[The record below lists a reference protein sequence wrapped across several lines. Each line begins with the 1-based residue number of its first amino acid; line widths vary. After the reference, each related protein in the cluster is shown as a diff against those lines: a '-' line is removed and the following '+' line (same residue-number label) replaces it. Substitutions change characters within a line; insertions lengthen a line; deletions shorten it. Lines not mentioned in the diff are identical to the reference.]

1 MRGNRVSVVTSVGT
15 GVVLVILAVTTLVG
29 MISMQR
35 ANDRVLAAREL
46 VTPYLALQRAV
57 ADEAAAEA
65 GYRRAPSEAAFGVFE
80 RAVVAVVSSAAEVR
94 AVADPR
100 DKAVLLH
107 IEHLNDRYSAAVR
120 FSLAVPPSG
129 PVEDLVAGPAL
140 GEMQDLLD
148 AEISRHRNESLA
160 ALRDQ
165 EAVTG
170 RLTVVLPVTF
180 LLSFL
185 VLGLSW
191 RLMVLRHRRL
201 RVEATHH
208 MERALTDPLTGLPN
222 REALRIAVDMALS
235 RPKTQAALLFL
246 DLDGFKPINDVHG
259 HKAGDLVLQEVA
271 GRLLAT
277 LRAGEVAAR
286 IGGDEFVVFLPRGL
300 DAAMV
305 KKRVSAEIEKPFLV
319 GGRELRVG
327 VSIGTAHYPKDGQD
341 QESLLR
347 AADAEMYDAKRARRA
362 SGRGTH
368 REPRVLGRR

>member
-1 MRGNRVSVVTSVGT
+1 VRGNRVSVVTSIGT
-15 GVVLVILAVTTLVG
+15 AVVLMVLAVTTLVG

-35 ANDRVLAAREL
+35 ANERVQAARDL

-65 GYRRAPSEAAFGVFE
+65 GYRRAPSEAAFQRFE
-80 RAVVAVVSSAAEVR
+80 DAVVRVVGSAAEVR
-94 AVADPR
+94 ALADPR
-100 DKAVLLH
+100 DKAALLH
-107 IEHLNDRYSAAVR
+107 LQHLNDRYAAAVR

-129 PVEDLVAGPAL
+129 VVEDLVAGPAL

-148 AEISRHRNESLA
+148 AEIARHQGEALA
-160 ALRDQ
+160 ALHDQ
-165 EAVTG
+165 EAVTA

-185 VLGLSW
+185 VLGVSW
-191 RLMVLRHRRL
+191 RLMLLRHRRL
-201 RVEATHH
+201 RVEASHH
-208 MERALTDPLTGLPN
+208 MERALTDTLTGLPN

-259 HKAGDLVLQEVA
+259 HRAGDVVLQEVA
-271 GRLLAT
+271 HRLLGT

-305 KKRVSAEIEKPFLV
+305 KKRISAEIEKPYLV
-319 GGRELRVG
+319 GDHELHLG
-327 VSIGTAHYPKDGQD
+327 VSIGTAHYPQDGPD

-347 AADAEMYDAKRARRA
+347 AADAEMYDVKRARRT
-362 SGRGTH
+362 GTRAGT
-368 REPRVLGRR
+368 REARAAGQL